1 MLVTAAYNR
10 ENAVTYARR
19 WAFSQNPLFASFRGF
34 GGNCTNFVSQ
44 AVYAGT
50 CRMNYRPI
58 YGWYYI
64 SIDERSASWTG
75 VEFFYNF
82 LTGNAGEGPFGEE
95 TTLDRLEIGD
105 IIQLGREAD
114 GYYHTLLIVG
124 FEEEDPLVAAQTD
137 DAYGRPLSTYQY
149 DYARY
154 LKVLGVRFFVPS
166 SGDCF
171 DSVYN
176 GTALIPDGEAAEKPP
191 MSTPE
196 A

>member
-75 VEFFYNF
+75 VEYFYNF
-82 LTGNAGEGPFGEE
+82 LTGNTGEGPFGEE

-137 DAYGRPLSTYQY
+137 DAYNRPLSTYQY

-154 LKVLGVRFFVPS
+154 LKVLGVRFSVPS

-171 DSVYN
+171 ESVYD
-176 GTALIPDGEAAEKPP
+176 GTALISDGNAAGKPL
-191 MSTPE
+191 TATDE
-196 A
+196 